1 MKVLREAELML
12 LPVMV
17 WCLTS
22 NTVTREAGAMLWPR
36 MVLCFSSFRMWRSQC
51 NVGPS
56 HLVYLAF
63 ETDYF
68 NLDQIL
74 HHGALRVAGE
84 KVFRRTRLYFR
95 VSRCST

>member
-1 MKVLREAELML
+1 ML

-36 MVLCFSSFRMWRSQC
+36 MVLCFSSFQNVAVSC

-74 HHGALRVAGE
+74 HHGALKRVAGE

-95 VSRCST
+95 VFEFYIK